1 MTTDIKKSLPA
12 QMPKRNAVFID
23 ILNPIGFN
31 DAGNNL
37 NSSMV
42 DNYLTSLPSLT
53 TVSHA
58 IAKSIPE
65 FTQKNLVVFAQ
76 IRNSTYN
83 KKRMQ
88 VLFLNFTYDTLF
100 YGHLSRK
107 GFLGVFYDKPTQ
119 SIGVDVQAEDAIAW
133 INENLNQYF
142 QVVVNLTTHQFMY
155 QGNKPALRPS
165 FNPVCGKVA
174 PITLWLNQLADLMK
188 KLDPTIQEITKIE
201 MHNGDRFIAMPAN
214 FFLVCHLDKLLV
226 KAFDKK
232 GWFRYLELNV
242 LKPGT
247 GNVYTGVNNKEATKL
262 ISRYMDTCNYHKTK
276 PYTVKESKS
285 ST

>member
-12 QMPKRNAVFID
+12 QMPKRNPVFID

-83 KKRMQ
+83 KKKMQ
-88 VLFLNFTYDTLF
+88 VLFLNFTYDLLF

-155 QGNKPALRPS
+155 QDNKPALRPT
-165 FNPVCGKVA
+165 FNPVCEKVA
-174 PITLWLNQLADLMK
+174 PITLWLNQLTDLMK
-188 KLDPTIQEITKIE
+188 HLDPTIQEITKIE

-262 ISRYMDTCNYHKTK
+262 ISRYMDTCNYHKVS
-276 PYTVKESKS
+276 PYTVKER
-285 ST
+285 